1 MADNSTLTD
10 LIQELAEERGVDL
23 RGYKIPTLERRV
35 NRRMQQLGLHSY
47 DEYLSYI
54 RTKPAENNDLL
65 NTVLINVTRFFRD
78 PPAWQVLEESVLPA
92 LFKDRPQEAR
102 FAYGARD
109 APPVKKPIPSP
120 FCCSTF
126 WERGSRNLI
135 SRSTPRTMMTKRS
148 T

>member
-23 RGYKIPTLERRV
+23 RGYKIPTLERRG

-65 NTVLINVTRFFRD
+65 NTVLINITRFFRD

-92 LFKDRPQEAR
+92 LFKDRPSGSSFRVCCA
-102 FAYGARD
+102 G
-109 APPVKKPIPSP
+109 
-120 FCCSTF
+120 CSTGEDAYSVGILLLDF
-126 WERGSRNLI
+126 LGPLVSDFDLNVLPPYNHE
-135 SRSTPRTMMTKRS
+135 TPH
-148 T
+148 

>member
-1 MADNSTLTD
+1 MADNSPLTDNSTLKD
-10 LIQELAEERGVDL
+10 LIQELAQERGVDL

-54 RTKPAENNDLL
+54 RTKPAENNALL

-92 LFKDRPQEAR
+92 LFKDRPSGTSFPVCSPASPPAHQAHSFPILL
-102 FAYGARD
+102 FAFLCTR
-109 APPVKKPIPSP
+109 
-120 FCCSTF
+120 
-126 WERGSRNLI
+126 
-135 SRSTPRTMMTKRS
+135 
-148 T
+148 